1 MGAVVPALEFM
12 LTLAAECILVL
23 CVLTYAM
30 HCLLVVV
37 RDTAAGQDEIVWPD
51 EPFQDWALGALH
63 LVGVVLIVLAPAGIL
78 ARALRETWL
87 PDDAALR
94 FLLLAVPALGFLF
107 PVALF
112 SSLSASSRWFVFRP
126 VVVWNMLRVAP
137 STFAVYAVSA
147 VLAAG
152 VAALGYAAVTR
163 WVVLAPV
170 AAAAAGAA
178 FLIYARLLGRLAWKM
193 GRLPSG
199 KRKFAKKSAIA
210 GDPRRGER
218 PLERADHAD
227 NARARNRDDALWPE
241 EEASERIRLGAG
253 GTGEGTGI
261 LAAGGRIHP
270 NRAGTENG
278 GDPSEAPS
286 RRAGAVSR
294 RSLYVPRIRRKPQG
308 VAVAVA
314 GIFGRLWRRLRLG
327 PLLFGALR
335 RWLSTIPAASASE
348 RFSSEPA
355 RWRSR
360 LVCRYGQAPAAGS
373 LPLTQGPASSS
384 YSGGVN
390 SLPAGPPV

>member
-78 ARALRETWL
+78 ARALRQTWL
-87 PDDAALR
+87 PDDATLR
-94 FLLLAVPALGFLF
+94 FLLLAVPALGFFF

-137 STFAVYAVSA
+137 SAFAVYAVSII
-147 VLAAG
+147 LAAG

-199 KRKFAKKSAIA
+199 KRKFAKK
-210 GDPRRGER
+210 
-218 PLERADHAD
+218 
-227 NARARNRDDALWPE
+227 AR
-241 EEASERIRLGAG
+241 
-253 GTGEGTGI
+253 
-261 LAAGGRIHP
+261 
-270 NRAGTENG
+270 
-278 GDPSEAPS
+278 
-286 RRAGAVSR
+286 
-294 RSLYVPRIRRKPQG
+294 
-308 VAVAVA
+308 
-314 GIFGRLWRRLRLG
+314 
-327 PLLFGALR
+327 
-335 RWLSTIPAASASE
+335 
-348 RFSSEPA
+348 
-355 RWRSR
+355 
-360 LVCRYGQAPAAGS
+360 
-373 LPLTQGPASSS
+373 
-384 YSGGVN
+384 
-390 SLPAGPPV
+390 LPAGRVEVEDPWNVPTTPTTPEPETETTPYGRKRKRVKGYGLAPEEPAKAPESSPPADGYTPIAAKPDAAAIHPRRRRAAPAPFLAGVFTFPGYVQSRKAWMLLSLGFLAVCGAACALVHFYSVLYGDG